1 MKMEFQLLNIKFMDK
16 DKKVKVEKLP
26 SASDDAADVALRY
39 DRYKKDNEKSEFPP
53 IEYEKPPHH

>member
-1 MKMEFQLLNIKFMDK
+1 MNK
-16 DKKVKVEKLP
+16 DNKGKVEKLP
-26 SASDDAADVALRY
+26 SASDDAADVASRY

>member
-1 MKMEFQLLNIKFMDK
+1 MDK